1 MSIVLCYISIQSL
14 VMRIIIIT
22 IVSILVVIV
31 VIVSICIGFMGPRV
45 QRECRWLTARPLC
58 A

>member
-1 MSIVLCYISIQSL
+1 MSIVFYYISIQSL

-31 VIVSICIGFMGPRV
+31 VAVIICIGVMGRRV
-45 QRECRWLTARPLC
+45 QREFRCLRA
-58 A
+58 

>member
-1 MSIVLCYISIQSL
+1 MSIVFCYISIQSL
-14 VMRIIIIT
+14 VMRIIIT

-31 VIVSICIGFMGPRV
+31 VTVSICIGFMGPRV
-45 QRECRWLTARPLC
+45 QRECRCLTARPPC

>member
-1 MSIVLCYISIQSL
+1 MSIVFCYISIQSL

-31 VIVSICIGFMGPRV
+31 VTVSICIGFMGPRV
-45 QRECRWLTARPLC
+45 QRECRCLTA
-58 A
+58 

>member
-1 MSIVLCYISIQSL
+1 MSIVFCYISIQSL

-31 VIVSICIGFMGPRV
+31 VAVSICIGFMGPRV
-45 QRECRWLTARPLC
+45 QEEFRCLKA
-58 A
+58 

>member
-1 MSIVLCYISIQSL
+1 MSIVFCYISIQSM

-31 VIVSICIGFMGPRV
+31 VAVSICIGFMGPRV
-45 QRECRWLTARPLC
+45 QEEFRCLKALPRLA
-58 A
+58 